1 MTAQS
6 ADGVLDSLAEKD
18 GNTLRSAYGDASVQ
32 GFKGTLLPEAAGGE
46 GASTG
51 FNAEELL
58 PINIDPDYAGGYTLM
73 PGQVQG
79 KERIRPMPASGYN
92 KPETRRL
99 ASDVLKTAASVQVK
113 EEPSMSAQQP
123 AAQAQAAPPIV
134 APVRRRRPAAQVP
147 PPPPPVVEPEP
158 VKNFTGQMPTKRVSF
173 DFGPPFGEME
183 TFFHTVIREGNNLV
197 LGWDMDCRNAQR
209 YKPSVSQTPIT
220 VRVSGN
226 EYQCMSLGI
235 SFADEETQM
244 QYIVLLIDMRKGGAQ

>member
-1 MTAQS
+1 
-6 ADGVLDSLAEKD
+6 
-18 GNTLRSAYGDASVQ
+18 
-32 GFKGTLLPEAAGGE
+32 
-46 GASTG
+46 
-51 FNAEELL
+51 
-58 PINIDPDYAGGYTLM
+58 
-73 PGQVQG
+73 
-79 KERIRPMPASGYN
+79 
-92 KPETRRL
+92 
-99 ASDVLKTAASVQVK
+99 
-113 EEPSMSAQQP
+113 MSAQQP